1 MRSVVP
7 QHPSRMDLCQTCG
20 GTFKTPQLMRIH
32 IQVSIGAFFWTIFFV
47 INYLIFRSI
56 MKAPRLSAT
65 PKTPATPETVHSTF
79 KKFELGR
86 GMKVSRKLATDHHLL
101 KAHQS
106 ISTFNALKM
115 GGTPTSQMRIR
126 PRTTSTSSSSPR
138 SSPSSKSSS
147 WDFRKKLFNHHS
159 LSPLSK

>member
-1 MRSVVP
+1 MT
-7 QHPSRMDLCQTCG
+7 L
-20 GTFKTPQLMRIH
+20 KIH
-32 IQVSIGAFFWTIFFV
+32 IILHHYRWYFLKTGIFFKDT
-47 INYLIFRSI
+47 NGEFG
-56 MKAPRLSAT
+56 
-65 PKTPATPETVHSTF
+65 ETVHSTF

-147 WDFRKKLFNHHS
+147 WDFRKNLFNHHS

>member
-1 MRSVVP
+1 MNVIWGIRSVVP

-65 PKTPATPETVHSTF
+65 PV
-79 KKFELGR
+79 KKNLKGEKSCITIWEPIR
-86 GMKVSRKLATDHHLL
+86 RHHVVFAGNQFQWTTLQGTWL
-101 KAHQS
+101 HAIKAVKMLVFNV
-106 ISTFNALKM
+106 TNAL
-115 GGTPTSQMRIR
+115 SQAIETIWTWKGDESKQKTCNW
-126 PRTTSTSSSSPR
+126 PPPAQG
-138 SSPSSKSSS
+138 PSEYLN
-147 WDFRKKLFNHHS
+147 F
-159 LSPLSK
+159 